1 MRRTKLRS
9 GATFFEETG
18 RYTGNIVTKHTGHQF
33 VEYSKASPVACDL
46 CISSRRVFFFL
57 KLI

>member
-33 VEYSKASPVACDL
+33 VKYSKASPVACDL
-46 CISSRRVFFFL
+46 GISSRRFFFS
-57 KLI
+57 